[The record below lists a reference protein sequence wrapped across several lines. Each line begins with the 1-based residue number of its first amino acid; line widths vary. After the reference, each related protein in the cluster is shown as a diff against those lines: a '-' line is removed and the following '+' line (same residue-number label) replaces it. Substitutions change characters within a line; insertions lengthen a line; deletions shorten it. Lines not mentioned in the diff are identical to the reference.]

1 MSHSTK
7 ASRNKVVALASA
19 AGLVHDGDTLA
30 LGGMTLYRRPVAF
43 VRALLQRERPPSDL
57 TLLCF
62 TAGFESDLLV
72 GAGLVKRVRTCYFG
86 LEAFGLAPMF
96 TQAATAGAIEV
107 VEETEASIAFGL
119 RATLAGVGFMPG
131 RGWLGTDLLKVRPD
145 VQVIADPYTGE
156 DVVAFPAVTCD
167 VAVIH
172 ALRADRA
179 GNAVLGGNLAVDVE
193 LSLVAERVIVTAEEV
208 VERLE
213 PFGSAQDR
221 PFGSAQ
227 DRPFDANRG
236 RGPADIS
243 GIPVTA
249 VVHAPRG
256 AWPTSCYPLYPVGG
270 KELLRYTESCPSG
283 FEKYLNGGFLAQG
296 TGPNNL

>member
-1 MSHSTK
+1 M
-7 ASRNKVVALASA
+7 VALESA

-30 LGGMTLYRRPVAF
+30 LGGMTLYRRPVSF

-96 TQAATAGAIEV
+96 TQSATAGALEV

-145 VQVIADPYTGE
+145 VQVITDPYTSE
-156 DVVAFPAVTCD
+156 DVVAFPAITCD

-193 LSLVAERVIVTAEEV
+193 LSLVAKRVIVTAEEV

-221 PFGSAQ
+221 PF
-227 DRPFDANRG
+227 DADRG

-283 FEKYLNGGFLAQG
+283 FEGYLSSGFLAQD
-296 TGPNNL
+296 TGPSNL